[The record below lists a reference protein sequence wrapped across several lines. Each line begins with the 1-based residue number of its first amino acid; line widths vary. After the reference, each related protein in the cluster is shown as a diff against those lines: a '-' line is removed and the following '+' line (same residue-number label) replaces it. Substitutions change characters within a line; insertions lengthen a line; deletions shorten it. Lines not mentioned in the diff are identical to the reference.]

1 LRLREQE
8 EYTWGI
14 YVHRAISRKQERAQW
29 IHFPK
34 GTNGWNSRF
43 GHLTGITGIS
53 PTRPVE
59 AAPFTVGSSTFTA
72 GDSGT
77 GGAASAGVDLRYGL
91 ASGMS
96 LNATIN
102 PDFGQVEAD
111 PAVLNLGVFETFFEE
126 RRPFFVEGSSVFRG
140 PSPDIVGIDGPARLF
155 HSRRIGRAPG
165 RFGVPDGFE
174 EMARPRATT
183 ILGAAKLS
191 GKTAAGTSYGI
202 LDALTADEYADIR
215 RSEDEGSDGET
226 FRVEP
231 RTNFLIGRV
240 QQDVLGDSTV
250 GGMFTTMNGD
260 GFAPAFVASAD
271 GEFKWA
277 DKAYRVFT
285 RAGVS
290 RTGAI
295 GDRDSGYEAAAYF
308 SKFSGSFGGQVYA
321 DARSPEFNANDLGF
335 MSRAGR
341 TQVGGHVY
349 AQIQNPWALA
359 RRSGFNL
366 NAWRQANYDGLALE
380 QGVNVNSW
388 HNLKNY
394 WWFNFGINREL
405 AVYDDL
411 ATRGGPAMRRPAAV
425 RWWTNVNSDD
435 RKTVAA
441 GVSMMGVRSDGG
453 DNSYHRRSL
462 RVEVKPATNV
472 QVHVSSSYSSEMS
485 FAQWIENLD
494 VDGDGQDDRFVFG
507 ELDSD
512 VFDVSLRLNVALTR
526 TLTLQGYVQP
536 FVAVGDYTAFK
547 ELARPK
553 SYDFTPVAEAILN
566 ASPDFTRRS
575 LRSNVVLR
583 WEYRPGS
590 ALFAVWSQNRSE
602 SLDLSDPSFRP
613 LHGVRDSFRDD
624 GEDTFLLKLSYWM
637 GV

>member
-1 LRLREQE
+1 
-8 EYTWGI
+8 
-14 YVHRAISRKQERAQW
+14 
-29 IHFPK
+29 
-34 GTNGWNSRF
+34 
-43 GHLTGITGIS
+43 
-53 PTRPVE
+53 
-59 AAPFTVGSSTFTA
+59 
-72 GDSGT
+72 
-77 GGAASAGVDLRYGL
+77 
-91 ASGMS
+91 M
-96 LNATIN
+96 
-102 PDFGQVEAD
+102 
-111 PAVLNLGVFETFFEE
+111 
-126 RRPFFVEGSSVFRG
+126 
-140 PSPDIVGIDGPARLF
+140 
-155 HSRRIGRAPG
+155 
-165 RFGVPDGFE
+165 
-174 EMARPRATT
+174 
-183 ILGAAKLS
+183 
-191 GKTAAGTSYGI
+191 
-202 LDALTADEYADIR
+202 TADEYADVR
-215 RSEDEGSDGET
+215 RSGDEGQGRET
-226 FRVEP
+226 YRVEP
-231 RTNFLIGRV
+231 RTNYLVGRV
-240 QQDVLGDSTV
+240 QQDVLGGSTV
-250 GGMFTTMNGD
+250 GGTVTAMNGD
-260 GFAPAFVASAD
+260 GFAPALVASAD
-271 GEFKWA
+271 GELKWA
-277 DKAYRVFT
+277 DSAYRAFT
-285 RAGVS
+285 RASAS

-308 SKFSGSFGGQVYA
+308 SKFSGWFGGQVYA
-321 DARSPEFNANDLGF
+321 DARSPGFNANDLGF

-341 TQVGGHVY
+341 TQVGGHAY

-388 HNLKNY
+388 HSLKNY
-394 WWFNFGINREL
+394 WWLNFGINREF

-453 DNSYHRRSL
+453 DSSYQRRSV

-472 QVHVSSSYSSEMS
+472 QVHVSSSVSSEIS

-494 VDGDGQDDRFVFG
+494 ADGDGEDDRFVFG

-547 ELARPK
+547 ELTRPK
-553 SYDFTPVAEAILN
+553 SYDFTPVAETILS

-602 SLDLSDPSFRP
+602 SLDPSDPSFRP
-613 LHGVRDSFRDD
+613 LHGMRDSFRDD
-624 GEDTFLLKLSYWM
+624 GENTFLLKLSYWM